1 MHVRRTGRYAD
12 LCHLPSTNI
21 ENFMPAFW
29 QSRGVSVA
37 ASSAIMTAYAAMA
50 AVMSVIMG
58 RVNDRLSGKAYVA
71 ATSLFFSGAILVMAR
86 TGVVSS
92 MALLILCCLPFAAG
106 GKKASALI
114 PPLVVAE
121 AFGRRDY
128 PAIIGFFAGMLQLG
142 VMASNFVIGPL
153 LEYGYTPTLTAM
165 TGINLAGLACIVI
178 ALIKKPYNE

>member
-1 MHVRRTGRYAD
+1 
-12 LCHLPSTNI
+12 
-21 ENFMPAFW
+21 MPAFW

-58 RVNDRLSGKAYVA
+58 RVNDRRSGKAYVA
-71 ATSLFFSGAILVMAR
+71 ATSVLFSGAILVMAR

-92 MALLILCCLPFAAG
+92 LAILILCCIPFAAG

-178 ALIKKPYNE
+178 ALIKKPYND